1 MCKKETE
8 KNILDTMIFVLIIF
22 IISLIIV
29 YVSLFSDESEKNTT
43 FIFLMISL
51 FFLILLIFLR
61 KTEHGTPRWFQHLT
75 KKNTN
80 NTNNNEITAASSF
93 L

>member
-8 KNILDTMIFVLIIF
+8 KNIVDTMIFVLIIF

-29 YVSLFSDESEKNTT
+29 YVSLYSDESEKNTT

-61 KTEHGTPRWFQHLT
+61 KTEHGTPRWIQHLT
-75 KKNTN
+75 KK
-80 NTNNNEITAASSF
+80 IQIIQIIMK
-93 L
+93 